1 MFSARKINWEFRK
14 SPKPFWNDGEE
25 LALNAAQLWNS
36 RWYDL
41 WQEFKKN
48 YRALNKL
55 TSGNTV
61 YRLYDHISQRFPLPF
76 GGNLP
81 NLCHQSMMSQLK
93 WIQKTSDK
101 CPQLSKPP
109 LELECKAVIV
119 ELKGPFVHYQN
130 GSEIP
135 FRVILGFS
143 ICLFNAIS
151 NTIRHADSAVW
162 RSLSSNSYVLQ
173 KAVSLPLKC
182 VFFSIWFFLFW
193 SFQICFCQAKASSCI
208 CCFYHKPLTF
218 P

>member
-1 MFSARKINWEFRK
+1 MQLSYETADDMICDK
-14 SPKPFWNDGEE
+14 S
-25 LALNAAQLWNS
+25 L
-36 RWYDL
+36 
-41 WQEFKKN
+41 KKD

-151 NTIRHADSAVW
+151 QHNKTCWFRCMKIP
-162 RSLSSNSYVLQ
+162 
-173 KAVSLPLKC
+173 KLKFLCPSESC
-182 VFFSIWFFLFW
+182 VT
-193 SFQICFCQAKASSCI
+193 AS
-208 CCFYHKPLTF
+208 
-218 P
+218 